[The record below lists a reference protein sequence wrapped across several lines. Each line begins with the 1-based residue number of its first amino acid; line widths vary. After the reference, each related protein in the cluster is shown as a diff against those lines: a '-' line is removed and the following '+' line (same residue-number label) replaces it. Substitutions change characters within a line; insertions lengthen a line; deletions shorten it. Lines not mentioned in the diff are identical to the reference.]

1 MTMQKT
7 PLLMSRILGR
17 GAQLD
22 PQEEIVTLQENGTHR
37 QTLKTTW
44 DRANKL
50 AGALKAHGIK
60 IGDRVASFMWN
71 NYRHLEL
78 YQAVPSMGCVL
89 HTLNIRLSAADLT
102 YIINHAQDR
111 VIFADDDLLPLLE
124 PFLDK
129 IPSVELIVICSHGE
143 DSGSSFANTID
154 YENFIEEQNIEYAW
168 PEIDEHA
175 PMGLCYT
182 SGTTGKPKG
191 VMYTN
196 RSTYLHTITQA
207 MTDSMGLS
215 ALDSVCGIVPM
226 FHAMG
231 WGIPFTA
238 SMLGCKQ
245 VMPHRFMVPDKLL
258 QLMSDEEVTISAGVP
273 TIWQGVRAIL
283 ESDEGSKFDLSK
295 LSRLTCG
302 GSAPPV
308 AMMRWYWET
317 LQVEMI
323 QGWGMTET
331 NPLGTLSRKVAKR
344 SHTRLTEDQQFE
356 NVAKAGLLMPG
367 LEMEIF
373 DEEWNALPHD
383 GEAVG
388 ELLIR
393 GPWIA
398 AEYYHDPQPDKF
410 HDGWLLTGDV
420 AKIDAEQ
427 YLIITDR
434 SKDLIKSG
442 GEWISSV
449 DLENHIVSL
458 EGVSQAAV
466 VAQPHPKWDER
477 PVALVILV
485 EGSNV
490 TQELIL
496 EHCAEI
502 FAKWQLPDEVIF
514 VSEIPLT
521 STGKIDKKTIR
532 AELERDHYRLPD
544 LRSERGVARPS

>member
-1 MTMQKT
+1 MTMQNT
-7 PLLMSRILGR
+7 PLLMSRLLGR
-17 GAQLD
+17 GAKLD
-22 PQEEIVTLQENGTHR
+22 PNEEIVTLLENGTHR

-44 DRANKL
+44 DRANQL
-50 AGALKAHGIK
+50 AGALNDYGIE

-78 YQAVPSMGCVL
+78 YQAIPSMGAVL
-89 HTLNIRLSAADLT
+89 HTLNIRLGSTDLE

-111 VIFADDDLLPLLE
+111 IIFADEDLLPLLE
-124 PFLDK
+124 PLIEK
-129 IPSVELIVICSHGE
+129 IPCVELIVICRHGE
-143 DSGSSFANTID
+143 GGESSFPNLAD
-154 YENFIEEQNIEYAW
+154 YEEFISNADSHYDWPDIEETS
-168 PEIDEHA
+168 

-207 MTDSMGLS
+207 MTDSMGMS
-215 ALDSVCGIVPM
+215 ALDAICGIVPM

-245 VMPHRFMVPDKLL
+245 VMPHRFMTPQKLIE
-258 QLMSDEEVTISAGVP
+258 LMVDEEVTISAGVP
-273 TIWQGVRAIL
+273 TIWQGIRSIL
-283 ESDEGSKFDLSK
+283 EDNPDKYDMSN

-308 AMMRWYWET
+308 SMMRWYWDT
-317 LQVEMI
+317 YGIEMI

-373 DEEWNALPHD
+373 DDNWQAQPHD
-383 GEAVG
+383 GESVG

-393 GPWIA
+393 GPWICS
-398 AEYYHDPQPDKF
+398 EYYNDPQPDKF

-420 AKIDAEQ
+420 AKIDPEE

-449 DLENHIVSL
+449 DLENHIVAL
-458 EGVSQAAV
+458 EGVTQAAV

-490 TQELIL
+490 TKELIL

-502 FAKWQLPDEVIF
+502 FAKWQLPDDVIF
-514 VSEIPLT
+514 VQQIPLT

-532 AELERDHYRLPD
+532 SQFDEENYKLPD
-544 LRSERGVARPS
+544 LRTA